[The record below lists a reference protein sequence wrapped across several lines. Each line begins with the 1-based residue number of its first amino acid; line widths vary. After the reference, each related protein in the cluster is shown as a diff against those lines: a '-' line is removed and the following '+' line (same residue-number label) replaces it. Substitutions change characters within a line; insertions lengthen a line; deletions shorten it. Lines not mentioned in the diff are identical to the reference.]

1 MAIKRYT
8 ADADNT
14 ITNAFKANLQTRGTD
29 ANMGESD
36 IVETFVI
43 YGQTYT
49 NNTASLE
56 EARILVKFPIDDI
69 HEDRLALEIPEAGNV
84 DFYLRVHNAP
94 HGQTLPRDYN
104 LKVCP
109 ISGSWDEG
117 YGLDMESY
125 SDLGASN
132 WEQAKKTR
140 AWLWDGGDFYTYPEF
155 TQAMP
160 LGTEDVELNITELV
174 EEWLLAS
181 ADPATGKPNDGLAI
195 NISSSVI
202 DPFSVDISALRV
214 TLGNEDGVLDRPRQW
229 YDLGTPPIMSAAET
243 ASFDISTALC
253 RTAISGSSDTWAA
266 WLTVDIGAT
275 EAAFVDT
282 ERTGSI
288 LLTPTDSSLSLFG
301 TVNSD
306 CTYITGST
314 VVFLFTDTFEFAHH
328 RNDIDLTLHLPT
340 NIARFDRSYY
350 IKKFFARGSEHFYLR
365 PKIEARWDSAKKDR
379 RNTFY
384 ASSSLVPAGDN
395 LNTLYIYNYARG
407 ELQNIP
413 AVGTGPLSMS
423 LYDGASGAP
432 AGAELQVTDSAGG
445 SNTSVEGGW
454 VTTGIYSASVA
465 INTTSSYL
473 YDVWHSGAGTEYVTG
488 SQISV
493 RSFATETAVDTGE
506 YVSNI
511 TNLKEKYSTS
521 EKPRMRMF
529 VRDKDWSPT
538 IYTVAT
544 TNIETKVIEDAYF
557 KVFRV
562 ADDFDVI
569 SYGTG
574 SLNEGYTQMSYDKDG
589 NYFDIDMSL
598 FETGYSYGIK
608 VSYKRSSVFNE
619 QPELFKFRVE

>member
-14 ITNAFKANLQTRGTD
+14 ITNAFKENLQTRGTD

-49 NNTASLE
+49 DATASLE
-56 EARILVKFPIDDI
+56 EARILVKFPVDDI
-69 HEDRLALEIPEAGNV
+69 QADRTALEIPTSGNV

-94 HGQTLPRDYN
+94 HGQTLPRDYS
-104 LKVCP
+104 LKIRA
-109 ISGSWDEG
+109 ISGSWEEG

-125 SDLGASN
+125 SDIGASN
-132 WEQAKKTR
+132 WEEATVSR
-140 AWLWDGGDFYTYPEF
+140 DWLWDGGDFYASPEF

-160 LGTEDVELNITELV
+160 LGTEDVEIDITELV
-174 EEWLLAS
+174 EQWLAGS
-181 ADPATGKPNDGLAI
+181 KPNDGVGI

-202 DPFSVDISALRV
+202 DPFSVSVTDGNV
-214 TLGNEDGVLDRPRQW
+214 TLGNEDGVLSVPTQW
-229 YDLGTPPIMSAAET
+229 PIMTGPQT
-243 ASFDISTALC
+243 ASFDNSTTTCYDYVTGTLLSAPF
-253 RTAISGSSDTWAA
+253 AA
-266 WLTVDIGAT
+266 WLTVDIGGQNAS
-275 EAAFVDT
+275 FVDT
-282 ERTGSI
+282 ERTSSI
-288 LLTPTDSSLSLFG
+288 VVTPTDSGETLWG
-301 TVNSD
+301 TLNQD
-306 CTYITGST
+306 CTYLTGST
-314 VVFLFTDTFEFAHH
+314 VVFLFTNPAASGTFPHH
-328 RNDIDLTLHLPT
+328 RNDMDLTLQLPS

-365 PKIEARWDSAKKDR
+365 PKIEARWDSARKDR
-379 RNTFY
+379 RNSFY
-384 ASSSLVPAGDN
+384 ASSSLVPGDEN
-395 LNTLYIYNYARG
+395 MNTLYIYNSVRG
-407 ELQNIP
+407 QLQNIP
-413 AVGTGPLSMS
+413 AVGVGTLSMS
-423 LYDGASGAP
+423 LYDGATGAP
-432 AGAELQVTDSAGG
+432 VAPALTITGSAGG
-445 SNTSVEGGW
+445 SGTSVEAGW

-473 YDVWHSGAGTEYVTG
+473 YDVWHDGAGTEYVTG

-493 RSFATETAVDTGE
+493 RSFQTNTAVDTGE

-511 TNLKEKYSTS
+511 TNLKEKYATS

-529 VRDKDWSPT
+529 VRDKDWNPT

-557 KVFRV
+557 NVFRV
-562 ADDFDVI
+562 ADDFNVI
-569 SYGTG
+569 AYGTG
-574 SLNEGYTQMSYDKDG
+574 SLDEGYTQMSYDKDG

-598 FETGYSYGIK
+598 FEPGYSYGIK
-608 VSYKRSSVFNE
+608 VAYKRNEVFNE

>member
-14 ITNAFKANLQTRGTD
+14 ITNAFKPNLKTRATD

-43 YGQTYT
+43 YGQTT
-49 NNTASLE
+49 VNNTASQE
-56 EARILVKFPIDDI
+56 EARILVKFPTADI
-69 HEDRLALEIPEAGNV
+69 QADRTAGELPASGNV

-94 HGQTLPRDYN
+94 HGQTLPRDYS
-104 LKVCP
+104 LKMCP
-109 ISGSWDEG
+109 ISGSWEEG

-125 SDLGASN
+125 SDTGASN
-132 WEQAKKTR
+132 WEKAQTSVS
-140 AWLWDGGDFYTYPEF
+140 WHWDGGDYYASPEYTQE
-155 TQAMP
+155 MP
-160 LGTEDVELNITELV
+160 LGTEDVEVNITDLV
-174 EEWLLAS
+174 EQWL
-181 ADPATGKPNDGLAI
+181 DGTIPNDGI
-195 NISSSVI
+195 GISISSSVI
-202 DPFSVDISALRV
+202 DPFSADVGELRV
-214 TLGNEDGVLDRPRQW
+214 SLGNQDGVLDESTQW
-229 YDLGTPPIMSAAET
+229 VGMSGAEKATFDTPASACRDFVSS
-243 ASFDISTALC
+243 SFPAPVDAPY
-253 RTAISGSSDTWAA
+253 AA
-266 WLTVDIGAT
+266 WLTVNIGTAN
-275 EAAFVDT
+275 AALVDT
-282 ERTGSI
+282 ERTASI
-288 LLTPTDSSLSLFG
+288 TLSPTDSSLSMYG

-306 CTYITGST
+306 CTYITGSN
-314 VVFLFTDTFEFAHH
+314 VVFLFTSSSFFPHH
-328 RNDIDLTLHLPT
+328 RNVMDLTLHLPS
-340 NIARFDRSYY
+340 NVARFDRSYY

-365 PKIEARWDSAKKDR
+365 PKLEARWDSATKDR

-384 ASSSLVPAGDN
+384 ASSSLVPAEDN
-395 LNTLYIYNYARG
+395 LNTLYIYNYSRG
-407 ELQNIP
+407 QLQNIP
-413 AVGTGPLSMS
+413 AVGTGAISVS
-423 LYDGASGAP
+423 LYEGASTAP
-432 AGAELQVTDSAGG
+432 AGTALTI
-445 SNTSVEGGW
+445 TSSTGDVGTSIEGGW
-454 VTTGIYSASVA
+454 VSKGVYSASIA

-473 YDVWHSGAGTEYVTG
+473 YDVWHHAGTEYVTG

-529 VRDKDWSPT
+529 VRDKNWNPT

-557 KVFRV
+557 RIFRV

-574 SLNEGYTQMSYDKDG
+574 SLNAGYTQMSYDKDG

-598 FETGYSYGIK
+598 FEPGYSYGIK
-608 VSYKRSSVFNE
+608 VTYKRDDVFNE